1 MREEYFTTV
10 KKNFRIYMDLCGNT
24 LHCDLVAR
32 VAFLIQILLI
42 FGGHCSRYFSD
53 VLLKIYKLPNFNMLF
68 QFLLTKCSK
77 ANCFRVYRKLI
88 T

>member
-1 MREEYFTTV
+1 MRKEYFTTV
-10 KKNFRIYMDLCGNT
+10 KNISEFTRICVEIHST
-24 LHCDLVAR
+24 VTWWQ

-77 ANCFRVYRKLI
+77 ANCCRVYRKLI

>member
-10 KKNFRIYMDLCGNT
+10 KKNVRIYKDLCGNT
-24 LHCDLVAR
+24 LDCDLVAR

-42 FGGHCSRYFSD
+42 FGGRCNRYFSD
-53 VLLKIYKLPNFNMLF
+53 VLLRIYRLPNFNMLF

-77 ANCFRVYRKLI
+77 SELFSCL
-88 T
+88 